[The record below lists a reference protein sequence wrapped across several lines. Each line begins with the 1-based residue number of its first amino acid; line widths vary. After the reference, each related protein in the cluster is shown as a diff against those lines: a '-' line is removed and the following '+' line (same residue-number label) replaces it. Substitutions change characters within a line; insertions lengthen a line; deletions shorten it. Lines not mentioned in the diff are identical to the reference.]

1 MSPLLTYGL
10 IGYFAGAIPTG
21 VLLGRIVGQ
30 DPRQSGSG
38 NIGASNVA
46 RALGK
51 KWGLVTLVV
60 DVAKGALPTLAALQW
75 VSLETALLTGFLA
88 TAGHCFPVWLKFR
101 GGKGVATAFGAVV
114 VVLPIIAVI
123 AAILWVTIVYLT
135 KVPTFGSLTAAAL
148 FVGLPHL
155 DPHPMELHLFTLSL
169 ACLILVRHG
178 KNLTVLR
185 ARKAREKARQKTKSG
200 R

>member
-1 MSPLLTYGL
+1 MGFEAVVLVFGAVVLV
-10 IGYFAGAIPTG
+10 FAA
-21 VLLGRIVGQ
+21 
-30 DPRQSGSG
+30 
-38 NIGASNVA
+38 A
-46 RALGK
+46 AL
-51 KWGLVTLVV
+51 
-60 DVAKGALPTLAALQW
+60 ALAAVASAHGAAALVPAAVVL
-75 VSLETALLTGFLA
+75 VSRAVVLI
-88 TAGHCFPVWLKFR
+88 
-101 GGKGVATAFGAVV
+101 FGAVV

-155 DPHPMELHLFTLSL
+155 DPHPMELHLFTLSI

-185 ARKAREKARQKTKSG
+185 ARKAREKARQKNKSG